1 MATPTFILPS
11 APTYTEGFVNGLNVY
26 PNPTNFVANQVPF
39 TRATTATRTNAAGLI
54 ELTPYNLLV
63 WSEMFTN
70 ILWNKQQA
78 SILPNVVNAPNGTL
92 TADKLVPD
100 TTSAQHR
107 IFNQTAFTGE
117 GVLSVYAKADGY
129 NFLSLARDGGV
140 SGGAIIFNLSN
151 GTISGTVVGFTP
163 SIENVGNGWYRCSL
177 SSSAMGSGSNL
188 SYWIIARN
196 ANSTA
201 DYVGDGVSGILIWGA
216 QLNEGALL
224 PYQLTETRLNRPRV
238 DFSLGG
244 CPSLLLEPQR
254 TNVLLNTI
262 FSGSGSTPTS
272 WTQPVATGTS
282 VLTTSTLGVGVQACS
297 QSATLQRPFLS
308 QSFTL
313 LANTTY
319 SYSIYVESISGGLP
333 NENILLASGLPVG
346 ATVTY
351 IANGATVSSSATAV
365 VGRLSIVIV
374 VSVLGGSTA
383 FRCGIGTSANSTG
396 SILFSRPQL
405 ETGAYP
411 TTYIPTSSASVTR
424 NLEVAQLTGAQTLI
438 GQTEGTLYWEGT
450 LSSGFNDIFYLNR
463 SVTNS
468 VVLYKNANNSIV
480 FRIYYG
486 GSFLNTGNATTPYTG
501 TVKIAAAYKSGDTVL
516 YINGVQTGSLAT
528 AFAFTG
534 DLADIVLNASGYFF
548 ATDFSKNVKSAA
560 VYNTRLTN
568 AELATLTTP

>member
-54 ELTPYNLLV
+54 ELMPYNLLV

-201 DYVGDGVSGILIWGA
+201 DYIGDGVSGILIWGA

-262 FSGSGSTPTS
+262 FGGSGSTPTS
-272 WTQPVATGTS
+272 WTQAVGTGTS
-282 VLTTSTLGVGVQACS
+282 ILTTSNLGLGAQACS
-297 QSATLQRPFLS
+297 QSATAQRPFLS

-319 SYSIYVESISGGLP
+319 SYSIYIESISGVLT
-333 NENILLASGLPVG
+333 NDNILLATGLPLG
-346 ATVTY
+346 ATTSY
-351 IANGATVSSSATAV
+351 FANGVAVSSAALAV
-365 VGRLSIVIV
+365 VGRLSITIV
-374 VSVLGGSTA
+374 VSTLGGSAA
-383 FRCGIGTSANSTG
+383 FRCGIGTSSNQTG
-396 SILFSRPQL
+396 TLLFSRPQL
-405 ETGAYP
+405 ETGAFQ
-411 TTYIPTSSASVTR
+411 TTYIPTTTTSITR
-424 NLEVAQLTGAQTLI
+424 NADTF
-438 GQTEGTLYWEGT
+438 T
-450 LSSGFNDIFYLNR
+450 LSNIYANDMIGPLGGTFIVDLRNNKSLARDAYSALGVGD
-463 SVTNS
+463 STTLLTNALVIIPTIGAS
-468 VVLYKNANNSIV
+468 RYRVGKYIAGVYSQLYI
-480 FRIYYG
+480 
-486 GSFLNTGNATTPYTG
+486 TTSDTA
-501 TVKIAAAYKSGDTVL
+501 KIAIKWNGATADVFE
-516 YINGVQTGSLAT
+516 NGVKVVSAT
-528 AFAFTG
+528 AFTTTIMQN
-534 DLADIVLNASGYFF
+534 LSGTFGVPTYLSSM
-548 ATDFSKNVKSAA
+548 AL
-560 VYNTRLTN
+560 YNTAISD
-568 AELATLTTP
+568 AECIQITTL

>member
-26 PNPTNFVANQVPF
+26 PDPTNFVANQVPF

-54 ELTPYNLLV
+54 ELVPYNLLQYSEQFDNAA
-63 WSEMFTN
+63 WSKTGATITANSITSPSGVQNADTITQSGATINIFQSINIVATGNYTYSVYLKKGNFDSSSPFRFGVFRGTDLGYITFNFATN
-70 ILWNKQQA
+70 
-78 SILPNVVNAPNGTL
+78 
-92 TADKLVPD
+92 
-100 TTSAQHR
+100 TTS
-107 IFNQTAFTGE
+107 
-117 GVLSVYAKADGY
+117 V
-129 NFLSLARDGGV
+129 
-140 SGGAIIFNLSN
+140 
-151 GTISGTVVGFTP
+151 ISGTFVSHSAT
-163 SIENVGNGWYRCSL
+163 SVGNGWYL
-177 SSSAMGSGSNL
+177 IQYTINIPTTG
-188 SYWIIARN
+188 N
-196 ANSTA
+196 ANF
-201 DYVGDGVSGILIWGA
+201 YNGGVGGNIGTGNFFYSWGA
-216 QLNEGALL
+216 QLIEGTAAL

-244 CPSLLLEPQR
+244 CPNLLLEPQR

-411 TTYIPTSSASVTR
+411 TTHIPTTTTSVTR
-424 NLEVAQLTGAQTLI
+424 NTDTFQLSNIYANDMIGPLGGTFIVDLRNNKSLARDAYSALGVGDSTTLLTNALVIIPTIGASRYRVGKYIAGVYSQ
-438 GQTEGTLYWEGT
+438 LY
-450 LSSGFNDIFYLNR
+450 I
-463 SVTNS
+463 
-468 VVLYKNANNSIV
+468 
-480 FRIYYG
+480 
-486 GSFLNTGNATTPYTG
+486 TTSDTA
-501 TVKIAAAYKSGDTVL
+501 KIAIKWNGATADVFE
-516 YINGVQTGSLAT
+516 NGVKVVSAT
-528 AFAFTG
+528 AFTTTIMQNLSGTFGVPTY
-534 DLADIVLNASGYFF
+534 LNSMAL
-548 ATDFSKNVKSAA
+548 
-560 VYNTRLTN
+560 YNTPISD
-568 AELATLTTP
+568 AECIQITTL